1 MRSPHPYW
9 QFNTAGTL
17 ALLRAMPV
25 APVNLMVFSS
35 ACVLYGVAGSTP
47 VDEEH
52 SCSRRSDPVQ
62 AIMIRLSDYM
72 GRSST
77 VASRYLWPKA
87 VAKLIRALINGQI
100 RLSRTFDLLLAD
112 RYRIDGWHDFTQ
124 NVVPGHLREKTA
136 VYDVG
141 GGSLPYLDHSTK
153 QEYNLRVVGLD
164 IDAVELASA
173 PPGIYDERICAD
185 ITSYQGKEN
194 ADLVICRCVLE
205 HVSNVEKA
213 LSAIGRIM
221 RPGGKVLIFT
231 PSRNAW
237 FARINLIMPEPLRC
251 KILFFLYPE
260 AADGHSGFP
269 PVYHNCTPKQFR
281 RAADDAGLEVETTKL
296 YFASE
301 YFSFFFPLHVAW
313 RLWLMAFRL
322 LAGEQA
328 AEMFAMV
335 LAKPFAE
342 EAAEPSYQSGGGRQL
357 RMPNVQPLPYVDAE
371 EVEAVETVLRSER
384 FADHVGTP
392 S

>member
-1 MRSPHPYW
+1 MTRPTH
-9 QFNTAGTL
+9 
-17 ALLRAMPV
+17 
-25 APVNLMVFSS
+25 S
-35 ACVLYGVAGSTP
+35 AQPPLKVLVTGG
-47 VDEEH
+47 
-52 SCSRRSDPVQ
+52 
-62 AIMIRLSDYM
+62 
-72 GRSST
+72 
-77 VASRYLWPKA
+77 A
-87 VAKLIRALINGQI
+87 VAKLTRALINSQI
-100 RLSRTFDLLLAD
+100 RLSRAFDRLLAD
-112 RYRIDGWHDFTQ
+112 RYRIDGWYDFTD
-124 NVVPGHLREKTA
+124 NVVPGHLREQAT

-164 IDAVELASA
+164 IDAIELAGA
-173 PPGIYDERICAD
+173 PPGIYDETICAD

-213 LSAIGRIM
+213 LSAIGSIM
-221 RPGGKVLIFT
+221 RPGGKALIFT

-237 FARINLIMPEPLRC
+237 FARINLMLPDPLRC

-260 AADGHSGFP
+260 TTGGHSGFP

-281 RAADDAGLEVETTKL
+281 RAADDAGLEVKATKL
-296 YFASE
+296 YFASG
-301 YFSFFFPLHVAW
+301 YFYFLLPLHVAW

-342 EAAEPSYQSGGGRQL
+342 EAAEPRI
-357 RMPNVQPLPYVDAE
+357 RVAAARN
-371 EVEAVETVLRSER
+371 
-384 FADHVGTP
+384 
-392 S
+392 